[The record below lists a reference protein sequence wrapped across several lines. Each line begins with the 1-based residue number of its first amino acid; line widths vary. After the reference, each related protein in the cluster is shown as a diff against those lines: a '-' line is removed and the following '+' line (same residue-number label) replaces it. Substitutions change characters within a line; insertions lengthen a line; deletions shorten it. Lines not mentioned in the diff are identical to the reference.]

1 MMDWSACGLSADTV
15 SDQASWQAYI
25 ALTLSS
31 IESTIRLPKKAILI
45 IPDKFSKFK
54 TTAVCV
60 KEDKALGLTATE
72 EETEIENVIWDG
84 EALLDVSEFE
94 RAGYASKGMMLLR
107 NRFFKTCAFN
117 TNLQRWFKDNNIKE
131 IRQLT
136 GYTTARKVE
145 DIKLVITES
154 SRSSQYTSS
163 VGLAESIRLEFKC
176 RD

>member
-1 MMDWSACGLSADTV
+1 MMEWSACGLCADSV

-31 IESTIRLPKKAILI
+31 IESTIMLPKKAILI
-45 IPDKFSKFK
+45 IPDKVSKFK
-54 TTAVCV
+54 TNAVCV
-60 KEDKALGLTATE
+60 KEDKELGLSAIE

-94 RAGYASKGMMLLR
+94 KAGYADKGMMLLR

-117 TNLQRWFKDNNIKE
+117 TNLQKWFEDKNITE
-131 IRQLT
+131 IRQLA

-154 SRSSQYTSS
+154 SLKY
-163 VGLAESIRLEFKC
+163 LKFMPKI
-176 RD
+176 